1 MASANEL
8 VEWMKAAGEPSRL
21 RLLALCAE
29 REISVTELSL
39 TLRQS
44 GPRVSR
50 HLKIL
55 CAAGLLER
63 VRQGQWVHYQ
73 LSRNEA
79 PAQFVRGLLAQL
91 DRDDSVLVRDRQQA
105 RLAESVSAPAAVT
118 GSRLGRSMRAFID
131 TTRATSRADSA
142 LIIGARHME
151 LLEAATDIAA
161 EGVAAMPSRRAAQ
174 AARSFIEDHR
184 LPCRAT
190 VANSTEALKSSGA
203 HGAVIV
209 EHLNA
214 SADALVPLLAAARN
228 VLPAG
233 GRAWLFVEYE
243 ALEGARTDR
252 VVEHPLAR
260 LRRLLAEAGLS
271 CQQMSPIEA
280 DGEHVLAAVAVR
292 SAASSTRPAS
302 VA

>member
-1 MASANEL
+1 MASGKDL
-8 VEWMKAAGEPSRL
+8 ISWMKAAGEPSRL
-21 RLLALCAE
+21 RLLALCAD
-29 REISVTELSL
+29 REYSVTDLSR

-55 CAAGLLER
+55 CEAGLLER

-73 LSRNEA
+73 LSRKDTA
-79 PAQFVRGLLAQL
+79 SQFVRGLLAQL
-91 DRDDSVLVRDRQQA
+91 NRDDAVLLKDRQHA
-105 RLAESVSAPAAVT
+105 RLAESAEAPAAT
-118 GSRLGRSMRAFID
+118 AGSRLGRSMRAFID
-131 TTRATSRADSA
+131 ASRAEARADSA

-151 LLEAATDIAA
+151 LLEAATDVAA
-161 EGVAAMPSRRAAQ
+161 EGVAAMSSRRAAQ
-174 AARSFIEDHR
+174 AARTFIENR
-184 LPCRAT
+184 ELPCKAL
-190 VANSTEALKSSGA
+190 VASSSEALRNAST
-203 HGAVIV
+203 HGAVII

-214 SADALVPLLAAARN
+214 STDALTPLLTVARN
-228 VLPAG
+228 ALPAG
-233 GRAWLFVEYE
+233 GRIWVFVQYE

-260 LRRLLAEAGLS
+260 MRRLLNEAGFA

-280 DGEHVLAAVAVR
+280 DGEHVLATVAVR
-292 SAASSTRPAS
+292 AAASTRPAS